1 MSIAAWHVQA
11 DVETLV
17 SMVSARPLASNADY
31 GRLPLFRRSRYK
43 ARVGRRCY
51 LSTRSFHPHDF
62 VPARWSLAGAGDS
75 GRLGLTSFHS
85 SYFSPAKCS
94 LAQASDSGRLG
105 LVTFH
110 LVAQRPA
117 CLCGKGHF
125 P

>member
-1 MSIAAWHVQA
+1 MPLAAWHVQA
-11 DVETLV
+11 DVETLG
-17 SMVSARPLASNADY
+17 SMVSAEPLASNADY

-43 ARVGRRCY
+43 ARVGTRCY
-51 LSTRSFHPHDF
+51 LSTRSFYPRDF
-62 VPARWSLAGAGDS
+62 VPARWSLAGTGDS

-85 SYFSPAKCS
+85 GHIFPAECS
-94 LAQASDSGRLG
+94 LAQTGDSGRLA
-105 LVTFH
+105 LVAFH